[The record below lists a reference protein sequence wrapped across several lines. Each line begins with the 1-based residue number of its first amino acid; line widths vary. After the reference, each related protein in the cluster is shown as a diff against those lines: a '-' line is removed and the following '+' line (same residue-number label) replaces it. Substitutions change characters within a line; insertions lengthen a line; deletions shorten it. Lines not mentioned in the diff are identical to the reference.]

1 MMKDERPIT
10 FACEIAESRQLSFL
24 SFILHLFAAGSRKY
38 LPAPCPLPSF
48 QERRGSGI
56 TFDYE
61 IAESRQISLLSLIF

>member
-1 MMKDERPIT
+1 MIKDKRLIT
-10 FACEIAESRQLSFL
+10 FACEMSESRQLSFL
-24 SFILHLFAAGSRKY
+24 SFILHLFAAGSRKH

-61 IAESRQISLLSLIF
+61 IAESRQISFLSFIF